1 MPPEFAKV
9 LMGQAAGVIIA
20 CAIVW
25 ALFKLAIHFGG
36 PFIQAQK
43 AQAVAMEQQASA
55 MRDQAE
61 CLQGMRI
68 SVQDYVARDNNDH
81 REIIIGLQMVIK
93 EVQGLGEAVRL
104 QGEEIHKQGECITAL
119 TEVHEGATAGRIK
132 GAGSLS
138 RVVS

>member
-36 PFIQAQK
+36 PFIEAQK
-43 AQAVAMEQQASA
+43 AQADAMQQQASA
-55 MRDQAE
+55 MKDQAE
-61 CLQGMRI
+61 CMQGMRI
-68 SVQDYVARDNNDH
+68 TVQDYVARDNNDH
-81 REIIIGLQMVIK
+81 REILIGLQVVIK

-104 QGEEIHKQGECITAL
+104 QGEEIHKQGESITAL
-119 TEVHEGATAGRIK
+119 AKQHEGANAGRIK
-132 GAGSLS
+132 GAGSLT
-138 RVVS
+138 RV